1 VEDGAAA
8 ADYDRAMP
16 RRAALAAVLGT
27 AVALS
32 AAAPAGASVFIGSNL
47 ISTPNTAG
55 ACASVTCTAT
65 NLALPPSKQAYQG
78 LQSPVN
84 GTVTS
89 WDYRAAGPGNP
100 ISLRVL
106 HPNGGLSFTAT
117 GTTPSVPVLGGI
129 RGEFAAD
136 LPIEIGD
143 SVGVNSSGA
152 QIFANGVA
160 GASQISWTLPP
171 LAEGEARDGTTS
183 PGVETLIRVIVQ
195 PANTVRFASI
205 ERNRK
210 KGTARVLVTVPNAG
224 TLTYSGSGVT
234 ATGPPSLDAPGDVR
248 LLVKTRGTKRKRLR
262 DKGVAHVIPKVTFR
276 PVLGDVMTTPIK
288 VKLTRKR

>member
-1 VEDGAAA
+1 
-8 ADYDRAMP
+8 MP

-32 AAAPAGASVFIGSNL
+32 AAAPASASVFIGSNL
-47 ISTPNTAG
+47 ISTPDTAG
-55 ACASVTCTAT
+55 VCASATCTAT
-65 NLALPPSKQAYQG
+65 NLTLPQSKQAYQG
-78 LQSPVN
+78 LRSPVN

-89 WDYRAAGPGNP
+89 WDYRSAGPGNP

-117 GTTPSVPVLGGI
+117 GTTPPVPVLGGI

-136 LPIEIGD
+136 LPIQIGD
-143 SVGVNSSGA
+143 SVGVNAAGA
-152 QIFANGVA
+152 QIFAGGVA

-171 LAEGEARDGTTS
+171 LGEGEARIGTTS
-183 PGVETLIRVIVQ
+183 AGVETLIRVIVQ

-205 ERNRK
+205 VRNRK

-224 TLTYSGSGVT
+224 TLTYSGPGVT
-234 ATGPPSLDAPGDVR
+234 ATGPPSLDAPGEVR
-248 LLVKTRGTKRKRLR
+248 LLVKARGKKRRRLKA
-262 DKGVAHVIPKVTFR
+262 KGVAHVIPEVTFQ
-276 PVLGDVMTTPIK
+276 PVLGDVRKTPIK
-288 VKLTRKR
+288 VKLARKR

>member
-1 VEDGAAA
+1 
-8 ADYDRAMP
+8 MP
-16 RRAALAAVLGT
+16 RRAVLAAVLGT

-47 ISTPNTAG
+47 ISTPDTAG

-65 NLALPPSKQAYQG
+65 NLALPHSKQAYQG

-89 WDYRAAGPGNP
+89 WDYRSAAPGNP

-117 GTTPSVPVLGGI
+117 GTTVSVPVLGGI

-136 LPIEIGD
+136 LPIKIGD
-143 SVGVNSSGA
+143 SVGVNTTGA
-152 QIFANGVA
+152 QIFASGIA
-160 GASQISWTLPP
+160 GASQISWALPP
-171 LAEGEARDGTTS
+171 LAEGQSRDGTTS
-183 PGVETLIRVIVQ
+183 PGVETLIRAIVQ
-195 PANTVRFASI
+195 PTNTLRFASI

-210 KGTARVLVTVPNAG
+210 KGTASVLVAVPNAG
-224 TLTYSGSGVT
+224 RLSYSGPNVT
-234 ATGPPSLDAPGDVR
+234 AIGPPSLDGPGAIRV
-248 LLVKTRGTKRKRLR
+248 LVKARRTKRKRLR
-262 DKGVAHVIPKVTFR
+262 DKGVIHVIPKVTFQ
-276 PVLGDVMTTPIK
+276 PVLGDVATTPIK
-288 VKLTRKR
+288 VKLIRNR